1 MATVGLNFIRQ
12 GAREACQEAA
22 ATVVVHVTMSGGD
35 RWDTGSG
42 TETRSFTI
50 SLEG

>member
-12 GAREACQEAA
+12 GALEACQAAA
-22 ATVVVHVTMSGGD
+22 ATVVVHVTMSGSD